1 MDKWRDIADLV
12 VRAALD
18 AANAGQAL
26 RRAWKPIGDG
36 PLLVLSIGKA
46 SVEMAVTASELL
58 AGRAF
63 EGIVTAVPER
73 ISPAPGER
81 WRIFPCDHPLATQR
95 NFDASAYI
103 ESRACDFAKSHAGRG
118 QLVVLISGGGSAH
131 LTLPADGVSLA
142 EYIELQRRLMLAG
155 ATINELN
162 AVRKHSERLKGGR
175 LAVLAHGLRIRALAI
190 SDVIGDPI
198 DVIASGPLAPDPS
211 TFADAI
217 DVVSRRD
224 CRGVAPSVDELLE
237 RGSRGQVTE
246 TPKPG
251 ESIFDRID
259 SQIIASNTAAV
270 DAVTEAL
277 QSRFKVAQRR
287 AGVTGEARDVA
298 RELVDAIVEE
308 IDSHHAPACIVWG
321 GEPTVTVGQAK
332 GRGGPSQEL
341 VLAAAIEIERRGID
355 DVRVVSFS
363 TDGVDGPTGN
373 AGGIGD
379 GALCRELRAMGRDP
393 VAMLDSHDCAA
404 ALELAGHA
412 IMTGPTGTN
421 VNHVFVAIAG
431 G

>member
-95 NFDASAYI
+95 NLDASAYI

-190 SDVIGDPI
+190 SDVIGDPF

-251 ESIFDRID
+251 DAIFDHID

-308 IDSHHAPACIVWG
+308 RKSHHAPACIVWG

-379 GALCRELRAMGRDP
+379 AALCRELRAMGRDP

-404 ALELAGHA
+404 ALELAGNA
-412 IMTGPTGTN
+412 ITTGPTGTN